1 MAQGSFVPKLMARS
15 CHRLIH
21 VCMASVAA
29 IAEILPDGVTFVA
42 TTNEK
47 ALQSTPLG
55 LHSIAL
61 QDVFASNPTYKRAFP
76 EGSASTIVQSS
87 QRDAADVGYPSDSGL
102 VSAVVEAYN
111 AHHELVLRPDDVWQ
125 AVLTQ
130 FSFYVQANAEQL
142 RDRFVNFEGKKGL
155 AIVAGGTLFTADFG
169 NMAKRMVDEQ
179 IIENLR
185 DPSVAEWLLP
195 AFTTTAETDRIVA
208 SVSIMATLQAY
219 FDYKFSL
226 LCGLPRVTLLGT
238 PEDWR
243 RLRAKVDRLPEFDV
257 EAGRLASWHSLL
269 APVLDEFVRSAEGE
283 AQVSFWDR
291 VCSHEG
297 GGSGPTYLSG
307 WITVFAVF
315 TDKGEWQGDRAG
327 GSEWPRVDTQD
338 LPVGVTSVPVLVD
351 DNGKEYKTQM
361 FAGQFAF
368 DGTRNGTGIQPRSDW
383 CIAMAGDVS
392 S

>member
-1 MAQGSFVPKLMARS
+1 MPLCSRRAK
-15 CHRLIH
+15 
-21 VCMASVAA
+21 ASNAD
-29 IAEILPDGVTFVA
+29 DGVTFVA
-42 TTNEK
+42 TTKEK
-47 ALQSTPLG
+47 ALQSMRLRNR
-55 LHSIAL
+55 SIAL
-61 QDVFASNPTYKRAFP
+61 RDVFTNSPTYKRAFP
-76 EGSASTIVQSS
+76 EGAASTILQSS
-87 QRDAADVGYPSDSGL
+87 QRDVAEVGYPADNGL
-102 VSAVVEAYN
+102 VSAIVEAYN
-111 AHHELVLRPDDVWQ
+111 GHHELVLRPDDVWQ

-130 FSFYVQANAEQL
+130 FSFYVQAHAEQL

-155 AIVAGGTLFTADFG
+155 EIVAGGTLFTADFG

-179 IIENLR
+179 IIENIR

-219 FDYKFSL
+219 FDHKFLL

-257 EAGRLASWHSLL
+257 EAGRLTSWHSLL

-291 VCSHEG
+291 VCSYEG
-297 GGSGPTYLSG
+297 AGSGPTYLSG

-315 TDKGEWQGDRAG
+315 TDKGEWQGDRAE
-327 GSEWPRVDTQD
+327 GSEWPSIDTQD

-383 CIAMAGDVS
+383 CIVLAGGDS
-392 S
+392 C

>member
-1 MAQGSFVPKLMARS
+1 
-15 CHRLIH
+15 
-21 VCMASVAA
+21 MASVA
-29 IAEILPDGVTFVA
+29 EVLPDGVTFVA
-42 TTNEK
+42 TTKEK
-47 ALQSTPLG
+47 ALQSKPLG
-55 LHSIAL
+55 GRSIAL
-61 QDVFASNPTYKRAFP
+61 RDVFTNSPTYKRAFP
-76 EGSASTIVQSS
+76 EGAAGTIVQSS
-87 QRDAADVGYPSDSGL
+87 QLDVAEVGYPAHSGL
-102 VSAVVEAYN
+102 VSATVEAYN
-111 AHHELVLRPDDVWQ
+111 GHHELVLRPDDVWQ

-130 FSFYVQANAEQL
+130 FSFYVQAHAEQL
-142 RDRFVNFEGKKGL
+142 RDRFVDFGGKRGL
-155 AIVAGGTLFTADFG
+155 EIVAGGTLFTADFG
-169 NMAKRMVDEQ
+169 NLARRMVDEQ
-179 IIENLR
+179 IVANIR

-195 AFTTTAETDRIVA
+195 AFTTTEVKDRIVA

-238 PEDWR
+238 PQDWR
-243 RLRAKVDRLPEFDV
+243 LLRAKIDRLPEFDV
-257 EAGRLASWHSLL
+257 EAGRLTSWHALL
-269 APVLDEFVRSAEGE
+269 APVLDEFVRSADGE
-283 AQVSFWDR
+283 PQISFWDR

-327 GSEWPRVDTQD
+327 GGEWPRVDTQD

-351 DNGKEYKTQM
+351 DNGKEYRTQM

-368 DGTRNGTGIQPRSDW
+368 DGVRNGTGIQPRSDW
-383 CIAMAGDVS
+383 CIAIDGNVS